1 MRKSLRKIS
10 AAIAGCA
17 LAMALTVGAVPN
29 AANAAVKPQCTKDGE
44 KAGKAKFNPDGTYHA
59 YFGLQQ
65 QNTWIFRDQWFS
77 PTLGVKGTDLAGNDY
92 ASILQSKDGKV
103 LKMDGTVTDAE
114 ITGNGTYTIGVTG
127 LNSCIDTDLDANPI
141 SMIYASTDI
150 PISAI
155 KDGTVKISDVK
166 MSIDGKEAFS
176 GEPYTNEDTELVKL
190 YQFDCTN
197 TYKKDQFE
205 NPSILCPSDS
215 IQITFTISGFTNDN
229 PNAVAATPTPA
240 ADSSASS
247 STSSTSSTESNGGT
261 NTTAVA
267 VVAVVA
273 VVVVAGVI
281 VFVKKKK
288 N

>member
-59 YFGLQQ
+59 YFGLHQ

-103 LKMDGTVTDAE
+103 LKKDGTVTDAE

-127 LNSCIDTDLDANPI
+127 LNGCIDTDLDANPI

-166 MSIDGKEAFS
+166 MSIDGREAFS
-176 GEPYTNEDTELVKL
+176 GEPYTRIQSLLNFTSLTAQIHTKRISL
-190 YQFDCTN
+190 
-197 TYKKDQFE
+197 K
-205 NPSILCPSDS
+205 ILQSFAHLILS
-215 IQITFTISGFTNDN
+215 RLHLL
-229 PNAVAATPTPA
+229 
-240 ADSSASS
+240 
-247 STSSTSSTESNGGT
+247 
-261 NTTAVA
+261 
-267 VVAVVA
+267 
-273 VVVVAGVI
+273 
-281 VFVKKKK
+281 
-288 N
+288 

>member
-103 LKMDGTVTDAE
+103 LKKDGTVTDAE

-127 LNSCIDTDLDANPI
+127 LNGCIDTDLDANPI

-166 MSIDGKEAFS
+166 MSIDGREASQESLIQTRIQSLLNFTS
-176 GEPYTNEDTELVKL
+176 LTAQIHTKRISLK
-190 YQFDCTN
+190 
-197 TYKKDQFE
+197 
-205 NPSILCPSDS
+205 ILQSFAHLILS
-215 IQITFTISGFTNDN
+215 RLHLL
-229 PNAVAATPTPA
+229 
-240 ADSSASS
+240 
-247 STSSTSSTESNGGT
+247 
-261 NTTAVA
+261 
-267 VVAVVA
+267 
-273 VVVVAGVI
+273 
-281 VFVKKKK
+281 
-288 N
+288 